1 MSKIRV
7 LSDNVAN
14 QIAAGEVVERPAS
27 VAKELVEN
35 SIDAGA
41 RRVEVDVEAGGR
53 RLLRVSDDG
62 DGMTRDDAV
71 LCFERHATSKIT
83 TAEDLERVSTL
94 GFRGEALASIASV
107 ARVELVTQEEGGAEG
122 TRVAIEG
129 GRMRDVAPAAR
140 PRGTTIAVR
149 DLFFNLPARRK
160 FLRSEATESFHLTNL
175 VTHYALAHPEI
186 AFTLTSNGREVLRAG
201 PAADLRERA
210 YQIFGAEFIESLLE
224 VGGGRDDVAR
234 VVGYV
239 SAPRAR
245 RTTRDAQYLFVN
257 GRYVR
262 DRLIMR
268 ALSEGYRSVL
278 PHGVYPSALLFLKV
292 PPAEVDVNVHPAKT
306 EVRFRRASAVADA
319 VRESVRAALFTGGF
333 LRADESL
340 EGAGGVGDFDARQDA
355 GDFDARQSAGSSVNS
370 DEPPASFANSM
381 ATAARF
387 GAPDNSLHS
396 DARAVPP
403 SIDASDDPFARRDEG
418 AAGQESIEFGW
429 TPATDE
435 SAWPGAHTTE
445 RTRPSPSSLDAAA
458 HNAGLTPSPP
468 AQRTSESL
476 AASESPFA
484 IDSPSASESTGAL
497 DPSSEPGGAQ
507 GTAPPN
513 SEQSPAQSGGAQ
525 SRSSSTRARV
535 VALPPLNS
543 AAGLVREAAVDSLT
557 PNIRPLGQLDES
569 FIIATDADGLLLID
583 QHVAHE
589 RILFDKYRRL
599 EASRRPDSQ
608 SLLVPETFDLTPAQ
622 AAAFDEVSAELERL
636 GFSLMRLSGRT
647 VAVRA
652 VPADLPA
659 TEARNL
665 LAEILDTVD
674 AEKRGRARDTL
685 GDEIAASLACRAAI
699 KINMPLTQ
707 EKMRWLID
715 RLLLTSSPTTCPHGR
730 PIILRLTKRDI
741 ERGFH
746 RP

>member
-7 LSDNVAN
+7 LSDHVAN

-41 RRVEVDVEAGGR
+41 LRVEVDVEAGGR

-62 DGMTRDDAV
+62 EGMTRDDAV
-71 LCFERHATSKIT
+71 LAFERHATSKIAST
-83 TAEDLERVSTL
+83 EDLERVSTL

-107 ARVELVTQEEGGAEG
+107 ARIELVTQQEGASEG
-122 TRVAIEG
+122 TRVSIEG
-129 GRMRDVAPAAR
+129 GRMRDVSPSAR
-140 PRGTTIAVR
+140 PRGTTIVVR
-149 DLFFNLPARRK
+149 DIFFNVPARRK
-160 FLRSEATESFHLTNL
+160 FLRSEATENFHLTNL

-186 AFTLTSNGREVLRAG
+186 SFVLTNNGREVLRAG
-201 PAADLRERA
+201 ETASLRERA
-210 YQIFGAEFIESLLE
+210 YQIFGAEFLESLLE
-224 VGGGRDDVAR
+224 VGGGDVRVAR
-234 VVGYV
+234 VTGYV

-262 DRLIMR
+262 DRLIAR

-278 PHGVYPSALLFLKV
+278 PHGVYPSALLFLEV
-292 PPAEVDVNVHPAKT
+292 PSEEVDVNVHPAKT

-319 VRESVRAALFTGGF
+319 VRESVRAALFAGGF
-333 LRADESL
+333 LRIE
-340 EGAGGVGDFDARQDA
+340 EGLSGEGLTGDFAEKELTGRNVEAAFVENDSGLRENVYDSTGAFPNNMSADSHGGSTGEPSPSAYDARESSTFDA
-355 GDFDARQSAGSSVNS
+355 G
-370 DEPPASFANSM
+370 
-381 ATAARF
+381 
-387 GAPDNSLHS
+387 
-396 DARAVPP
+396 
-403 SIDASDDPFARRDEG
+403 DDPFARR
-418 AAGQESIEFGW
+418 AGEAVRQEAIEFGW
-429 TPATDE
+429 TPAAEE
-435 SAWPGAHTTE
+435 SQLHSPITSDDRATEEIHPSANALGAIA
-445 RTRPSPSSLDAAA
+445 R
-458 HNAGLTPSPP
+458 NAGT
-468 AQRTSESL
+468 A
-476 AASESPFA
+476 
-484 IDSPSASESTGAL
+484 
-497 DPSSEPGGAQ
+497 
-507 GTAPPN
+507 TAPPSSG
-513 SEQSPAQSGGAQ
+513 SEE
-525 SRSSSTRARV
+525 TRAEA

-543 AAGLVREAAVDSLT
+543 AAGIVREALTESLT
-557 PNIRPLGQLDES
+557 PNIRPLGQLEDS
-569 FIIATDADGLLLID
+569 FIIATDAEGLLLID

-599 EASRRPDSQ
+599 EAERRPDSQ

-622 AAAFDEVSAELERL
+622 AAAFDEVAEELERL

-659 TEARNL
+659 SEARNL

-674 AEKRGRARDTL
+674 AEKRGRARAVL
-685 GDEIAASLACRAAI
+685 RDEIAASLACRAAI